1 MPTLLL
7 TLAGPMQAWGSGS
20 RFATRQTEPAP
31 TKSGVLG
38 LVAAAKGIR
47 RTEPLTELAGI
58 RFGVRSD
65 QPGQMLRDFQTAR
78 TLDGKESMPLSHR
91 YYLGDAVFLAAL
103 ESSDRALLEG
113 ILAQLHRPVFPL
125 YLGRRSCP
133 PSGPIAAEIVDG
145 SIEEAFVTTP
155 WKATKSH
162 RLAQSDHASIRV
174 ETRIDAPVGE
184 VGVERLR
191 DVPVSFD
198 PEQRKHDWR
207 EVVHGQEWLP
217 NPSFTG
223 DPLDPDPAIARAN
236 EPDVASNNSHDVFA
250 AFTEGD

>member
-1 MPTLLL
+1 MATLLL
-7 TLAGPMQAWGSGS
+7 TLSGPLQAWGSGS
-20 RFATRQTEPAP
+20 RFAMRQTEPAP

-65 QPGQMLRDFQTAR
+65 QPGQLVRDFQTAR

-103 ESSDRALLEG
+103 ESADSSLLEG
-113 ILAQLHRPVFPL
+113 VLEQLRRPVFPL

-133 PSGPIAAEIVDG
+133 PSGPIPAEIVDKT
-145 SIEEAFVTTP
+145 IEEAFKTTP
-155 WKATKSH
+155 WKATQTH
-162 RLAQSDHASIRV
+162 RAALRNHDSVRV
-174 ETRIDAPVGE
+174 ETRVDAAEGML
-184 VGVERLR
+184 GAERLR

-198 PEQRKHDWR
+198 PEQRRHEWR
-207 EVVHGQEWLP
+207 EVVVGQEWLA
-217 NPSFTG
+217 NPDFRGEGDGPEGSKPDTG
-223 DPLDPDPAIARAN
+223 KSIAMSARA
-236 EPDVASNNSHDVFA
+236 HDVFA
-250 AFTEGD
+250 AIPEEG